1 MYGIVRYVPCG
12 DVKNEFGIFW
22 DEIELLGKGL
32 DCSFVAGKI
41 LMKNKYMDK
50 MQFQQR
56 LVGLQE
62 HMMSFAIKLT
72 ANRDDA
78 LDLLQDTTL
87 KVLDNQEKFV
97 DNVNFAGWVM
107 TIMRNIFINNY
118 HKVVR
123 IQSLVDQNADLYNLN
138 VTNDSISGSPD
149 KICRIQEVTK
159 AIAELN
165 NEFKV
170 PFSLYLNGY
179 KYHEIAEKLDLPLG
193 TVKSRIFFARKELQK
208 VLKDYRYS

>member
-1 MYGIVRYVPCG
+1 MYGIVRYVPYKG
-12 DVKNEFGIFW
+12 AKTNPESFRTKLNLRIRGWIIVLWQVK
-22 DEIELLGKGL
+22 LLT
-32 DCSFVAGKI
+32 
-41 LMKNKYMDK
+41 KNKYMDK

-56 LVGLQE
+56 LVGLQG
-62 HMMSFAIKLT
+62 HMMNFAIKLT

-123 IQSLVDQNADLYNLN
+123 IQSIVDQNEDLYNLN

-149 KICRIQEVTK
+149 KIYQIQEVTK
-159 AIAELN
+159 AVAGLN
-165 NEFKV
+165 SEFKI

-193 TVKSRIFFARKELQK
+193 TVKSRIFLREGNYKMH
-208 VLKDYRYS
+208 